1 MDIVAELM
9 VRVCSSFLVIPSH
22 IVDLDDDEQPSRP
35 GPTVPRTDVGADRLD
50 RLTRGAARAAHDHTG
65 GSDGGERDVQG
76 DHDAGSWSCAAAATL
91 AVGVRVADAV
101 AGQAAPAGAQVAEL
115 VDFTDALTLAALPT
129 QHLLVIEVTAAS
141 RVVVRLPQ
149 AEVGQ
154 GITTAVA
161 QIVAEEIDA
170 RLADVDVVLEDA
182 RPELV
187 FNQLTGGS
195 TPSTP
200 STGRCGRR
208 RRRRARLVTA
218 AAWRWHAAAGDP
230 AARTPPSWPPTGAP
244 PPMASCRRQPRP

>member
-1 MDIVAELM
+1 M
-9 VRVCSSFLVIPSH
+9 
-22 IVDLDDDEQPSRP
+22 
-35 GPTVPRTDVGADRLD
+35 
-50 RLTRGAARAAHDHTG
+50 
-65 GSDGGERDVQG
+65 
-76 DHDAGSWSCAAAATL
+76 
-91 AVGVRVADAV
+91 
-101 AGQAAPAGAQVAEL
+101 AEL

-208 RRRRARLVTA
+208 QRRRARLVTA
-218 AAWRWHAAAGDP
+218 AAWRWHGRRRPAAA
-230 AARTPPSWPPTGAP
+230 TPPSWPPTGAP
-244 PPMASCRRQPRP
+244 PPASCRRRPRS

>member
-1 MDIVAELM
+1 M
-9 VRVCSSFLVIPSH
+9 
-22 IVDLDDDEQPSRP
+22 
-35 GPTVPRTDVGADRLD
+35 
-50 RLTRGAARAAHDHTG
+50 
-65 GSDGGERDVQG
+65 
-76 DHDAGSWSCAAAATL
+76 
-91 AVGVRVADAV
+91 ADAV
-101 AGQAAPAGAQVAEL
+101 GRDAPAGAQVADL

-129 QHLLVIEVTAAS
+129 QHLLVIEVTAAN

-195 TPSTP
+195 NTIHALYGPL
-200 STGRCGRR
+200 
-208 RRRRARLVTA
+208 RAAAAGAPERLVTA
-218 AAWRWHAAAGDP
+218 AAWRWQRRRRRPARRDTTVVAPDGRTATYGELSAA
-230 AARTPPSWPPTGAP
+230 
-244 PPMASCRRQPRP
+244 PRP